1 VDQSDKR
8 KLEEWK
14 TMKLQDVKNLEK
26 DDVLAML
33 GLQARESGTARLLG
47 ALGTF
52 GVGIL
57 VGAGVAL
64 LLAPKAGRELRH
76 DIGRKLRRG
85 ESNGDSTLGVEPIVG
100 SAT

>member
-1 VDQSDKR
+1 VDWSDKR

-33 GLQARESGTARLLG
+33 GLQARESDTARLLG

-85 ESNGDSTLGVEPIVG
+85 ESNGDSTIAVEPIVG
-100 SAT
+100 GAT

>member
-1 VDQSDKR
+1 
-8 KLEEWK
+8 
-14 TMKLQDVKNLEK
+14 MKLQDVKNLEK

-33 GLQARESGTARLLG
+33 GLQARESDTARLLG

-76 DIGRKLRRG
+76 DIGRKLKRG
-85 ESNGDSTLGVEPIVG
+85 ESNGDGTIAVEPLVG
-100 SAT
+100 GAT

>member
-1 VDQSDKR
+1 
-8 KLEEWK
+8 
-14 TMKLQDVKNLEK
+14 MKLQDVKNLEK

-33 GLQARESGTARLLG
+33 GLQARESDTARWLG

-64 LLAPKAGRELRH
+64 LLAPKAGRELRN

-85 ESNGDSTLGVEPIVG
+85 ESNGDNSIGVEPIVG